1 MECVLEM
8 ISISVFRA
16 GSKPLPGERV
26 CCGVEG
32 FHCKFSTYIA
42 LFAVTAHRYLFDS
55 TKHMG

>member
-1 MECVLEM
+1 M